1 MNIDGDQGL
10 WQTWADKIH
19 RWGYENW
26 VASFLESLGPL
37 TFLGAQ
43 FIYAAKPLL
52 GQSIPA
58 DHLDAAARLM
68 EDTGHV
74 KAFTR
79 MLREIPSP

>member
-1 MNIDGDQGL
+1 MNVDGDQGL
-10 WQTWADKIH
+10 WQAWADKIQH
-19 RWGYENW
+19 WGFENW

-52 GQSIPA
+52 GPSITE

-68 EDTGHV
+68 EDSCHV
-74 KAFTR
+74 KAFIR
-79 MLREIPSP
+79 VLRETHSP